1 MKLIIV
7 CSKCAAGQM
16 SMRAKKVRSSRASFS
31 NWEIGSQGNGTGWT
45 GISGSL
51 KDKYKYTNLQIKI
64 QIPRTGRTGT
74 SG

>member
-1 MKLIIV
+1 
-7 CSKCAAGQM
+7 M

-51 KDKYKYTNLQIKI
+51 KDKYKNKYKYKYKYKYKFKTKTKMNTHKKLE
-64 QIPRTGRTGT
+64 TL
-74 SG
+74 